1 MIVSRRLLV
10 AALAAT
16 TLGSGIVSVA
26 QPASYQEYLVA
37 KPTVVGKVC
46 NFDVDA
52 VRQDPAQERKILTD
66 YASETRKVLDTF
78 EGRYGITSEEAG
90 KILKAEAGSHE
101 ILKQRLATKHADVD
115 DATVQE
121 VTKQYRSVKGFIG
134 FAAEPDVQSAIRLI
148 NLRSNLGLAVTIA
161 DAKARAYANFNAD
174 LAEHRN
180 TKDLLHTIALPLIER
195 DIINKHLILSP
206 IDASLQLCVEA
217 AKPTTTPTTP
227 APAKPTTTQPSA
239 TSSQKTT
246 TPSTSTS
253 AKPVDPQ
260 QNPPKVSGWKWPLII
275 TSIIGVLLAIAG
287 GIFQWAQQHNL
298 IRLPR

>member
-1 MIVSRRLLV
+1 MSRRLLI
-10 AALAAT
+10 AALTAT
-16 TLGSGIVSVA
+16 TLGSGIISVA
-26 QPASYQEYLVA
+26 QPASSQEYLVA
-37 KPTVVGKVC
+37 KPTVVDKVC
-46 NFDVDA
+46 TFDVDA
-52 VRQDPAQERKILTD
+52 VRQDEAQERKILAD
-66 YASETRKVLDTF
+66 HASETRKVLDTF
-78 EGRYGITSEEAG
+78 ERRYGITSEEAN
-90 KILKAEAGSHE
+90 KIFKAEDDSFE
-101 ILKQRLATKHADVD
+101 ILKQRLAAKHGAVD
-115 DATVQE
+115 DATVEE

-134 FAAEPDVQSAIRLI
+134 FAAEPGLHSEIRLT
-148 NLRSNLGLAVTIA
+148 NLRSGLEHAVTIA
-161 DAKARAYANFNAD
+161 DAKTRAYAKFNAD
-174 LAEHRN
+174 LAEHRT

-206 IDASLQLCVEA
+206 VDASLQLCVEA

-246 TPSTSTS
+246 TPSTSTPT
-253 AKPVDPQ
+253 KPVDPQ
-260 QNPPKVSGWKWPLII
+260 PNPPKASGWKWPLII